1 MPSLLDFTYNTRDIG
16 GYITRDGSEILH
28 GAFLRSDLPYKITD
42 CDVAAVKY
50 AGITDVIDLR
60 SFDEAESQP
69 CAFKSVEEINYYHCA
84 FNGDGRVPDSPDK
97 VAESYMEIADGH
109 KAMADAMRI
118 IANAEGGVLYHCTA
132 GKDRTGVLTVF
143 LMMLAG
149 ASDED
154 IIENYMQS
162 EPNLKE
168 IIDRLC
174 SMYDDLNKEV
184 ITPKRCYIED
194 FLSLFR
200 EKYGSVENY
209 MEEIGLAQ
217 SEINI
222 IYNKLVKNVAE

>member
-16 GYITRDGSEILH
+16 GYSTRSGVEILH
-28 GAFLRSDLPYKITD
+28 GRFLRSDLPYKITD
-42 CDVAAVKY
+42 CDIAAVKY

-60 SFDEAESQP
+60 SLDEVKSQP
-69 CAFKSVEEINYYHCA
+69 CAFRCVEEVNYYHCA
-84 FNGDGRVPDSPDK
+84 FKGDGRVPGSPDE
-97 VAESYMEIADGH
+97 VAESYMEIAEGH
-109 KAMADAMRI
+109 EVMAEVMRI

-149 ASDED
+149 TSDED

-162 EPNLKE
+162 EPNLRE

-184 ITPKRCYIED
+184 ITPKRRYIEE

-209 MEEIGLAQ
+209 MEAIGLTQ
-217 SEINI
+217 SEVNM
-222 IYNKLVKNVAE
+222 IYNKLVKNVSK